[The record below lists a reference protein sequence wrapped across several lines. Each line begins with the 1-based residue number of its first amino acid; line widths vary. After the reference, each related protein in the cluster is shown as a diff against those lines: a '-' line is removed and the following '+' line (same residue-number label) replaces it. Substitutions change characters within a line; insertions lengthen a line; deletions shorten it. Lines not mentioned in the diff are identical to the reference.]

1 MADVSKVGLGLP
13 PYVFVVER
21 VKIKEFAEA
30 IGEKNPVFLSKE
42 AALAEGYLDIP
53 CPPTFI
59 TLALQEFTGA
69 YLKAFEALGVSLKS
83 VLHGEEEYEYLGEI
97 YAGDRLTCDMHFAA
111 VVEKK
116 TKTGP
121 MDLITL
127 RTFFTNQ
134 DGKEVLR
141 SKSLIIE
148 RK

>member
-21 VKIKEFAEA
+21 VKIREFAEA
-30 IGEKNPVFLSKE
+30 IGDKNPVFLSKE
-42 AALAEGYLDIP
+42 GALAEGYLDIP

-59 TLALQEFTGA
+59 TLAFQEVTGA
-69 YLKAFEALGVSLKS
+69 YLKAFEALGVSLTN

-97 YAGDRLTCDMHFAA
+97 HAGDQLTCHMNFESI
-111 VVEKK
+111 VEKK

-127 RTFFTNQ
+127 RTLFTNQ
-134 DGKEVLR
+134 EGKEVLR
-141 SKSLIIE
+141 SRSLIIE

>member
-13 PYVFVVER
+13 PYVFVVEK
-21 VKIKEFAEA
+21 VKIKEFTEA
-30 IGEKNPVFLSKE
+30 IGEDNPVFLSKG
-42 AALAEGYLDIP
+42 AALAEGYPDIP

-59 TLALQEFTGA
+59 TLSLQEFTGA
-69 YLKAFEALGVSLKS
+69 YLKAFEALGVSLKN

-97 YAGDRLTCDMHFAA
+97 YAGDRLTCNMNFES

-116 TKTGP
+116 TKTGS

-127 RTFFTNQ
+127 RTLFTNQ
-134 DGKEVLR
+134 EGKEVLR
-141 SKSLIIE
+141 AKSLIIE